1 MYIKTNDIVKTD
13 DEPSSSLCTGQG
25 DISDQMRSHNT
36 DSSPQMAQSTPYTIS
51 RALAPVN
58 LIKSHKLSRSFPPD
72 NKFLEQSGPFRT
84 F

>member
-1 MYIKTNDIVKTD
+1 MHSVYSIATVYTIYLHIMYIKTNDIVKTD

-58 LIKSHKLSRSFPPD
+58 LIKSHKFS
-72 NKFLEQSGPFRT
+72 
-84 F
+84 